1 MIEYFEGGI
10 FYDKSYRKIKNKPHT
25 FASGIL

>member
-1 MIEYFEGGI
+1 MMEYFEGRI
-10 FYDKSYRKIKNKPHT
+10 FYDKSCRKIKDTTNT